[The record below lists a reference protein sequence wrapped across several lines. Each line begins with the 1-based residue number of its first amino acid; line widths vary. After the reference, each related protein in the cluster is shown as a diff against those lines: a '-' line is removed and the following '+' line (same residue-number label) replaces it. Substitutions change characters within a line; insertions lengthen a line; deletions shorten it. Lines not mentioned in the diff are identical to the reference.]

1 MSRGAPPTTPI
12 SAVPNQVTQQLA
24 ATGQVSNQQAA
35 IRQREAQ
42 ARMQGQL
49 QRERMNLARQQGMA
63 SNAVQMAAIGERS
76 RSQAE
81 YRDLLRDKAEME
93 NQIARDAQTQ
103 RQMQFQE
110 EMAFKKRKYDEMLA
124 MRDEEIEARI
134 AADRA
139 EGAAREM
146 QLRKADQLARDR
158 SALAIQLQSAEEF
171 MRTGR
176 KDLSDIMDKV
186 RTSAEEQ
193 LMNTQIATDRITSG
207 IADSFGKDR
216 VLGREGMREIFGI
229 DMGRLEEAL
238 RNIGMYGEPLR
249 YFFDDPNVRQTEILK
264 ALGEEFVD
272 PEGSG
277 APSAMTVANIIASLR
292 GDSPA
297 VNLKEQLHRKV
308 ARQIAEGMG
317 GLDEAARGTLEQ
329 GLFDA
334 FNATGDNASSVKAGQ
349 DLLAKTAQAAGV
361 DMLVLNSAI
370 AGAGNLLRQK
380 YEGTLGTGEDTYA
393 DIDDLSEMVGGER
406 FIEAFGSQ
414 VSAFDAFVL
423 RKLFSQDNIGNIT
436 ALGAGGETTESLR
449 TFVDELGATTGRE
462 GFSTDALR
470 DLLESTDF
478 DPEGEGD
485 LLRELDQ
492 YGLLEDR
499 VEDILRQQRLAGIED
514 EDLLNRQQIEADVA
528 ALAGGLDAQEEMLR
542 RRRARRNL

>member
-35 IRQREAQ
+35 IRQKEAQ
-42 ARMQGQL
+42 SRMQGQL

-93 NQIARDAQTQ
+93 NQIAKDSMSQ
-103 RQMQFQE
+103 RKMQFDE
-110 EMAFKKRKYDEMLA
+110 EMAFKTRKYDEMLA
-124 MRDEEIEARI
+124 MRDEELEARI

-146 QLRKADQLARDR
+146 QLRKADQLARQR
-158 SALAIQLQSAEEF
+158 SALAIQLQSAEEM

-176 KDLSDIMDKV
+176 EDLSDIMDKV

-193 LMNTQIATDRITSG
+193 LMNTQIATDRISSG
-207 IADSFGKDR
+207 VSDSFGKDR
-216 VLGREGMREIFGI
+216 ILGREGMQELFGV
-229 DMGRLEEAL
+229 DMGRLQEAL
-238 RNIGMYGEPLR
+238 RNIGMFGEPMR
-249 YFFDDPNVRQTEILK
+249 YFFDDPNARQTEILK
-264 ALGEEFVD
+264 ALGEDFVD
-272 PEGSG
+272 VEGMSP
-277 APSAMTVANIIASLR
+277 PSAMTLTNIVSRLR
-292 GDSPA
+292 GDSSP
-297 VNLKEQLHRKV
+297 VNLKEQLHKKV
-308 ARQIAEGMG
+308 AKQIAEGMG

-329 GLFDA
+329 GLLNA

-349 DLLAKTAQAAGV
+349 EVLAKVAQDAGV
-361 DMLVLNSAI
+361 DMLVLNTAI

-393 DIDDLSEMVGGER
+393 NIDDLDEMVGGER
-406 FIEAFGSQ
+406 FVEAFGDQ

-423 RKLFSQDNIGNIT
+423 RKLFSQDNISNIT
-436 ALGAGGETTESLR
+436 ALGNGGETTESLR
-449 TFVDELGATTGRE
+449 TFVEELGATTGRE
-462 GFSTDALR
+462 GFSTSALR
-470 DLLESTDF
+470 DLLEGTDF

-492 YGLLEDR
+492 YGGLEDR
-499 VEDILRQQRLAGIED
+499 VEDILRQQRLGGIED

-528 ALAGGLDAQEEMLR
+528 ALAGGLDADEEMLR
-542 RRRARRNL
+542 RRRARRTR